1 MAMHR
6 DSARQAIAKAQHQ
19 QARSYNKGRKPVPH
33 LVKGDRVLVNP
44 HALEWVESKWEGK
57 KLTQRWIGPFEVMQR
72 INPNV
77 YRLRMSSLYPGLP
90 IFNYQHLKKYEE
102 LPAEF

>member
-1 MAMHR
+1 MIKVAAT
-6 DSARQAIAKAQHQ
+6 SGI
-19 QARSYNKGRKPVPH
+19 
-33 LVKGDRVLVNP
+33 
-44 HALEWVESKWEGK
+44 ESKGEGK

-102 LPAEF
+102 SPTEFGTRTVQRGGLGKV